1 MSSKNYSAKG
11 ANSTPFNPQ
20 LEHFDMICG
29 QTINEN
35 RILKFVIFVFAVILV
50 IMTAAFCF
58 WAVNKKDTTPVL
70 VTMNDFGETR
80 YVGEVSKKNFQGFN
94 IPELAITYKVKDFI
108 NLYKSLSSDKAVV
121 KKNIEKAYHCLT
133 SVSSSKYATLLKE
146 NNPYSDFGD
155 YTKEVNF
162 ETDPLKISKDTYQ
175 VDYKVTKRIIT
186 GSIVEEKRERAVIS
200 IKALNPAEEDIE
212 DNPLG
217 IYITDFDIKEIR

>member
-1 MSSKNYSAKG
+1 MSSKSYTAKG
-11 ANSTPFNPQ
+11 TNSTPFNPQ

-35 RILKFVIFVFAVILV
+35 RILKFVIFVFAILV
-50 IMTAAFCF
+50 VIIAITFCF
-58 WAVNKKDTTPVL
+58 WSVNKKDTTPVL

-94 IPELAITYKVKDFI
+94 IPELAITYKVKEFI
-108 NLYKSLSSDKAVV
+108 NLYKSLSSDKAIV
-121 KKNIEKAYHCLT
+121 KRNIEKAYHCLT
-133 SVSSSKYATLLKE
+133 AVSSTKYATLLRE
-146 NNPYSDFGD
+146 NNPYNDFGD
-155 YTKEVNF
+155 YTKEINF

-175 VDYKVTKRIIT
+175 VDYKITKRINT
-186 GSIVEEKRERAVIS
+186 GAIAEEKRERAVVT
-200 IKALNPAEEDIE
+200 IKTLNPAEEDIK

>member
-1 MSSKNYSAKG
+1 LSSKNYSAKG

-20 LEHFDMICG
+20 LKHFDMICG

>member
-1 MSSKNYSAKG
+1 MSSKIYAPKG
-11 ANSTPFNPQ
+11 MNVTQFNPQ

-35 RILKFVIFVFAVILV
+35 RILKFVIFVFAIVIV
-50 IMTAAFCF
+50 IATIFFCF
-58 WAVNKKDTTPVL
+58 WSVNKKDTTPVL

-80 YVGEVSKKNFQGFN
+80 YVGEVSKKNFQGFS
-94 IPELAITYKVKDFI
+94 IPELAITYKVKEFI
-108 NLYKSLSSDKAVV
+108 NLYKSLSSDKAIV
-121 KKNIEKAYHCLT
+121 KRNIEKAYHCLT
-133 SVSSSKYATLLKE
+133 TVSSSKYATLLRE

-175 VDYKVTKRIIT
+175 VDYKITKRINT
-186 GSIVEEKRERAVIS
+186 GSIVEEKRERAVIT
-200 IKALNPAEEDIE
+200 IKTLNPAKEDIQ